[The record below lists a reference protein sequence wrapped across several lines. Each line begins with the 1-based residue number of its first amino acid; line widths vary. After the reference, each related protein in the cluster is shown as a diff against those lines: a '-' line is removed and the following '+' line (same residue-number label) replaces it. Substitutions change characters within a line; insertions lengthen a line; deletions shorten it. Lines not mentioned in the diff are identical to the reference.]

1 MFYNIHKHTIL
12 MILTYFFTFIGRT
25 TIKSIKN
32 IGKLAY
38 FFISIIFSIF
48 SLPIH
53 FWGIL
58 QQIVSIGLF
67 SIPIVALTSIFT
79 GAVLSLQSYSGFA
92 RFSAT
97 DSIPTIVALSIIRE
111 LGPVLTSFIITGK
124 VGAAIAAEISSMRVN
139 EQIDALYSLGTDP
152 IKYLIVP
159 RMIAIIITVPCLV
172 LISDFIGIFGGYLVA
187 VYKLNFN
194 NAHYIADT
202 IKHLKIADI
211 TLGLVK
217 AVTFAV
223 VIGTISCFYGYYC
236 TGGAKDVGKNT
247 TTAVVIS
254 SILILFTNYILT
266 SILFSD

>member
-12 MILTYFFTFIGRT
+12 MMYFFTFIGKT
-25 TIKSIKN
+25 TIKSIRN

-38 FFISIIFSIF
+38 FFILTIFSIF

-53 FWGIL
+53 FWGVL
-58 QQIVSIGLF
+58 QQIVFIGLF
-67 SIPIVALTSIFT
+67 SIPIVFLTSMFT
-79 GAVLSLQSYSGFA
+79 GAVLALQSYSGFA
-92 RFSAT
+92 RFSVI
-97 DSIPTIVALSIIRE
+97 DSIPTVVALSIIRE
-111 LGPVLTSFIITGK
+111 LGPVLTSFMITGR

-159 RMIAIIITVPCLV
+159 RMIAIIITLPCLV
-172 LISDFIGIFGGYLVA
+172 LISDFVGIFGGYLVA
-187 VYKLNFN
+187 VYKLDFN
-194 NAHYIADT
+194 SAHYIADT

-211 TLGLVK
+211 NLGLVK

-266 SILFSD
+266 LVLFSD